1 MENNLEISYVFKKN
15 ITKNILMTELSNA
28 YGLKKVLFWQKFDEI
43 LRKKQSYKI
52 FKDVKRKNVFVQNND
67 KII

>member
-1 MENNLEISYVFKKN
+1 
-15 ITKNILMTELSNA
+15 MTELSNA
-28 YGLKKVLFWQKFDEI
+28 YGLKKVLFWQKFNGI

-52 FKDVKRKNVFVQNND
+52 FKVVKRKNAFVQNND

>member
-1 MENNLEISYVFKKN
+1 
-15 ITKNILMTELSNA
+15 MTELSNA
-28 YGLKKVLFWQKFDEI
+28 YGLEKVLFWQKFNGI

-52 FKDVKRKNVFVQNND
+52 FKVVKRKNVFVQNND

>member
-1 MENNLEISYVFKKN
+1 MA
-15 ITKNILMTELSNA
+15 ELSNA
-28 YGLKKVLFWQKFDEI
+28 YGLKKVLFWQKFNEI

-52 FKDVKRKNVFVQNND
+52 FKVVKRKNVFVQNND